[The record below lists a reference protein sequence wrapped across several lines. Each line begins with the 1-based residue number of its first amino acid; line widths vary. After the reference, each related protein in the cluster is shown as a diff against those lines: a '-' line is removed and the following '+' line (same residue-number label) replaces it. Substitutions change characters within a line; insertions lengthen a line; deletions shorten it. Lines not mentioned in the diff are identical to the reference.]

1 MTDEDIYLASLKE
14 LSLPAGKLEINVVSE
29 GIVSALPKILRDK
42 TIVATVS
49 FLMLN
54 VRLIA
59 VYFDDRTVFWFIR
72 TPYHLIDD
80 KQALQGIRKFCR
92 ENDIPIEQGWF
103 WNKGHEFAYCRIKT
117 EKTRWLDV
125 RKTLK
130 VVCEKRKEIF
140 EVEKQWLEIRKMRK
154 QNFKQ

>member
-1 MTDEDIYLASLKE
+1 M
-14 LSLPAGKLEINVVSE
+14 
-29 GIVSALPKILRDK
+29 
-42 TIVATVS
+42 VS